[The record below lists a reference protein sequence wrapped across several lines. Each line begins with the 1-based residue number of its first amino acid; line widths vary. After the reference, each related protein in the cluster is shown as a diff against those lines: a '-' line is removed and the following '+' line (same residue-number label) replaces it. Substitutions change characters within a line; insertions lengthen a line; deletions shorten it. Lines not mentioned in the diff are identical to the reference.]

1 MSQFL
6 ALAALIVLVAVVTP
20 LLVAGVIASAVAVE
34 RLEASPGQQRPGEAT
49 VAYPVGPPERS
60 EGRDGAA
67 RPSST
72 TATAHRAPWI
82 TA

>member
-1 MSQFL
+1 MTEFL
-6 ALAALIVLVAVVTP
+6 ALAGLIAFVVVVTP
-20 LLVAGVIASAVAVE
+20 LLVAGVIAAAAARGRIE
-34 RLEASPGQQRPGEAT
+34 PGQARQSAGDAT
-49 VAYPVGPPERS
+49 VAYPVGSPES
-60 EGRDGAA
+60 PAGRDGAA